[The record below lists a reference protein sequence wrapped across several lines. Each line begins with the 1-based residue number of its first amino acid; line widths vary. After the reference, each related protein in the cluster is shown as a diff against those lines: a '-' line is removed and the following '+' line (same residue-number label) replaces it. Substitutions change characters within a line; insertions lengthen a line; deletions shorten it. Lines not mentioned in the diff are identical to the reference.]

1 MIILNWLRLEGQV
14 ARLWERRNE
23 YRVLVGKSEGNNQ
36 FGIPRVELEYTIKMY
51 LMKNG
56 TE

>member
-1 MIILNWLRLEGQV
+1 M